1 MFYLSIMNDCVCFRA
16 AISYL
21 KKETETD
28 TQPLLKDFISLSK
41 PIREEHDEEGE
52 ELFKEKKF
60 QLWRENDHIS
70 NARFSDTKIK
80 NTLEIEVIRT
90 LKT

>member
-1 MFYLSIMNDCVCFRA
+1 MNDCVCFLA

-21 KKETETD
+21 KKETEMDD
-28 TQPLLKDFISLSK
+28 TQPLLKDFISLSR
-41 PIREEHDEEGE
+41 PIREEHVE

-70 NARFSDTKIK
+70 NKRFSDKKIK
-80 NTLEIEVIRT
+80 NTLEIEVI
-90 LKT
+90 KS

>member
-1 MFYLSIMNDCVCFRA
+1 MNDCVCFRA

-52 ELFKEKKF
+52 ELIY
-60 QLWRENDHIS
+60 QLPS
-70 NARFSDTKIK
+70 
-80 NTLEIEVIRT
+80 
-90 LKT
+90 

>member
-1 MFYLSIMNDCVCFRA
+1 MNECVCFRA

-41 PIREEHDEEGE
+41 PIREEHDEE
-52 ELFKEKKF
+52 LFKEKKF
-60 QLWRENDHIS
+60 QLWRENDRIS
-70 NARFSDTKIK
+70 NARFSDT
-80 NTLEIEVIRT
+80 LEIEVIIRT